1 MDFQVIGRLLA
12 LLFIWIVITKIFIK
26 ISGYIGE
33 ILGIG
38 KFFVNLFKKIENKLP
53 NKRKI

>member
-12 LLFIWIVITKIFIK
+12 LLFIWIVITKIFIR

-33 ILGIG
+33 VLGIG
-38 KFFVNLFKKIENKLP
+38 KFFVNLFKKIENKP
-53 NKRKI
+53 